1 MSTSKTLT
9 QARRQAAPNPTGNCS
24 ACERTGIPILP
35 LRLAVMPLTDGLK
48 HHGELH
54 HRSIQTALRI
64 LRQGYVYVLLD
75 REIWHAYQVTP
86 EGYLRQFNPFS
97 MPRAKPEPLATLCVE
112 AGHDLRAAFINIDT
126 ATHKQAWI
134 AFSQDPWP
142 KATLDAYRTGK
153 HADGK
158 ALPADYRE
166 RFRVVNLLTLK
177 QDPTGGNQALA
188 IENGDDLHQHVA
200 EYAIGTHDF
209 GSVHDWY
216 PRHARLEAM
225 QAQLRMLEKQHGL
238 PKGVAGLVLPDPV
251 GMAAELNSLRLS
263 VNTMRQRWREEPTR
277 RYAYLTSQ
285 CLLGIKAYIAQHIEA
300 AHPPPPP
307 PSDYWTSSESGV
319 PPVFHDPAQQ
329 RAGVVNRE
337 TARRMARLEERYWE
351 TGPAGRKTF
360 QDAYDKEDE
369 SFQKQIDAYA
379 TDWADLVTGANWR
392 RIMAL
397 DYADS
402 DARSQQCRLS
412 TAAACLA
419 GGITDAPP
427 QQTKAADER
436 EAGEKPTPEVLG
448 PSSQAWEDLL
458 SDGGS
463 PAYTALNGQHTDLQQ
478 AFEPQFTDAMPSEAG
493 KKYFDAIKMVATSK
507 EGSDW
512 RSALVVEAA
521 DQLLAAIHDASN
533 RLENT
538 LSIGAK
544 AALDNLQ
551 SGAAWLYGKA
561 KFTQVTIQ
569 LTVGECFELLSNEI
583 REHANSA
590 QKATGKRA
598 RAMLLGSLIT
608 IPNADVRNV
617 LINVTLWAHGTAEE
631 VKKRILD
638 FSKEAKE
645 GAQDIKQAA
654 GALGQEVKREAQHV
668 LRQVNAGL
676 KNLEPAAAA
685 VLNEMKVGAA
695 GARRVAG
702 STFASLKSLA
712 VGSVDGGLS
721 FIGLYFLR
729 DSLKSAI
736 ADLDAKVGAQ
746 HPEAVA
752 AFYSVSLGFLG
763 ASVEAAGLA
772 IKIPADAAKD
782 FVLRWG
788 AEKTP
793 VLTRVV
799 GLGSRM
805 VMVGG
810 AISALAGIADAG
822 ASFNAAIRLSKA
834 GDVDARRYHIFAG
847 GLSITGGFVVF
858 WGAVRSLSLFGGLGA
873 GIAIV
878 LIAFVVTKIAKNLE
892 SDAMEKWARRCYF
905 GRTEANERWRNP
917 DDMDVAIAAL
927 NAAVLGMEVDLR
939 FYNEDRASSIDELYT
954 EDIEV
959 LKNRGAVVTTEA
971 LGYSVTLPG
980 FDAERSRYRFTLTT
994 ERFGLAH
1001 DDDIRKPTLSSHVM
1015 ACGQVNDT
1023 AHAMQTSALNHPDY
1037 TLVSE
1042 TKPTSGR
1049 PILSGRYW
1057 LDPINKIKSATFAV
1071 AFWPDKN
1078 DDTGFAAIEI
1088 TEKL

>member
-1 MSTSKTLT
+1 M
-9 QARRQAAPNPTGNCS
+9 
-24 ACERTGIPILP
+24 
-35 LRLAVMPLTDGLK
+35 
-48 HHGELH
+48 
-54 HRSIQTALRI
+54 
-64 LRQGYVYVLLD
+64 RQGYVYVLLD
-75 REIWHAYQVTP
+75 KEIWHAYQVTP

-97 MPRAKPEPLATLCVE
+97 MPRAAPEPLANACLE

-126 ATHKQAWI
+126 AAHKQAWI

-153 HADGK
+153 HTDGK

-166 RFRVVNLLTLK
+166 RFRVINLITLK
-177 QDPTGGNQALA
+177 QDPAGGNQALA
-188 IENGDDLHQHVA
+188 LEHGDDLAQHVA
-200 EYAIGTHDF
+200 EYAIGTRDF
-209 GSVHDWY
+209 VSVHDWH

-225 QAQLRMLEKQHGL
+225 HAQLRMLEKQHGL
-238 PKGVAGLVLPDPV
+238 AKGVAGLILPDSV
-251 GMAAELNSLRLS
+251 GMTAELNSLRLS

-285 CLLGIKAYIAQHIEA
+285 CLLGIKAYIAQQVAA

-307 PSDYWTSSESGV
+307 PGDYWTSSESGV

-329 RAGVVNRE
+329 RAGVVNRKIKG
-337 TARRMARLEERYWE
+337 RMARLEDRYWE

-360 QDAYDKEDE
+360 QDAYDKEDDN
-369 SFQKQIDAYA
+369 FQKQIDAYA
-379 TDWADLVTGANWR
+379 TDWADLVAGASWR

-397 DYADS
+397 DYADA

-412 TAAACLA
+412 TTAACLA

-427 QQTKAADER
+427 QQTTPADKSQP
-436 EAGEKPTPEVLG
+436 GEKPTPQALG
-448 PSSQAWEDLL
+448 PSSRAWKDLL
-458 SDGGS
+458 SDAGS
-463 PAYTALNGQHTDLQQ
+463 PAYTALNGQYTDLQQ
-478 AFEPQFTDAMPSEAG
+478 AFEPQFKDAMPSEAG
-493 KKYFDAIKMVATSK
+493 KKYYDAIKMVATSK

-512 RSALVVEAA
+512 RRALVVEAA

-590 QKATGKRA
+590 QKAAGKRA

-608 IPNADVRNV
+608 IPNANVRNV
-617 LINVTLWAHGTAEE
+617 LIDVTLWAHGTAEE

-638 FSKEAKE
+638 FSLEAKE
-645 GAQDIKQAA
+645 GAQDIRQAA
-654 GALGQEVKREAQHV
+654 GALGQEINREAKFA

-685 VLNEMKVGAA
+685 VLEGLQVGAA

-721 FIGLYFLR
+721 FIGLYFLQ
-729 DSLKSAI
+729 DSLKSTL
-736 ADLDAKVGAQ
+736 ADLDAKVGAK

-752 AFYSVSLGFLG
+752 AFYSVALGFMG

-772 IKIPADAAKD
+772 IKVPAEAARG

-788 AEKTP
+788 VEKTL

-799 GLGSRM
+799 GLGSKM

-822 ASFNAAIRLSKA
+822 ASFRAAARVSKA
-834 GDVDARRYHIFAG
+834 GDVGAAKTYRIAG
-847 GLSITGGFVVF
+847 GLSIL
-858 WGAVRSLSLFGGLGA
+858 GAFLTFFGALGSLSLWGGLGA
-873 GIAIV
+873 GIAIG
-878 LIAFVVTKIAKNLE
+878 LLAYAISHTAKSLE
-892 SDAMEKWARRCYF
+892 SDALENWARRCYF
-905 GRTEANERWRNP
+905 GQADNNEGWRDP
-917 DDMDVAIAAL
+917 DDMDAAIAAL
-927 NAAVLGMEVDLR
+927 NAAVLGMDVDLSFTVETR
-939 FYNEDRASSIDELYT
+939 VRSLDELYI
-954 EDIEV
+954 EDIDV
-959 LKNRGAVVTTEA
+959 LKNGGSVENTKA
-971 LGYSVTLPG
+971 LVYSATLPG
-980 FDAERSRYRFTLTT
+980 FDAEQSRYRFSLTT
-994 ERFGLAH
+994 ERFGLAQGAK
-1001 DDDIRKPTLSSHVM
+1001 RTPYLSSHVL
-1015 ACGQVNDT
+1015 ASGQINN
-1023 AHAMQTSALNHPDY
+1023 SAPLMSVSTLDRPDY
-1037 TLVSE
+1037 TLDSE
-1042 TKPTSGR
+1042 TKPTNSR

-1057 LDPINKIKSATFAV
+1057 LDSLNSIKSATLVV

-1078 DDTGFAAIEI
+1078 DVSGFAAIEI
-1088 TEKL
+1088 TEQL

>member
-1 MSTSKTLT
+1 MSISKTLT
-9 QARRQAAPNPTGNCS
+9 QARRQAAPNPTGTCS
-24 ACERTGIPILP
+24 ACERTGLPILP
-35 LRLAVMPLTDGLK
+35 LRLAVMPVTDGLK
-48 HHGELH
+48 QHGALSHE
-54 HRSIQTALRI
+54 SIQTALRL

-75 REIWHAYQVTP
+75 KEIWHAYQVTP

-97 MPRAKPEPLATLCVE
+97 MPRAEPEPLAKACLD
-112 AGHDLRAAFINIDT
+112 AGHDLRSAFINIDT
-126 ATHKQAWI
+126 AAHKQAWI

-158 ALPADYRE
+158 ALPADYRQ
-166 RFRVVNLLTLK
+166 RFRVINLITLK

-188 IENGDDLHQHVA
+188 LEHGDDLAQHVA
-200 EYAIGTHDF
+200 EYAIGTRDF
-209 GSVHDWY
+209 GSVHDWH

-238 PKGVAGLVLPDPV
+238 AKGVAGLILPDPV

-285 CLLGIKAYIAQHIEA
+285 CLLGIKSYIAQQVEA

-319 PPVFHDPAQQ
+319 PPVFHAPAQQ
-329 RAGVVNRE
+329 HAGVVNRE
-337 TARRMARLEERYWE
+337 TGRRMARLEDRYWE

-360 QDAYDKEDE
+360 QDAYDKEDD

-379 TDWADLVTGANWR
+379 TDWADLVAGASWR

-397 DYADS
+397 DYADA
-402 DARSQQCRLS
+402 DARSQQCRLN
-412 TAAACLA
+412 TTAACLA

-427 QQTKAADER
+427 QQTTPADESQP
-436 EAGEKPTPEVLG
+436 GENPTPQALG
-448 PSSQAWEDLL
+448 PSSRAWKDLL
-458 SDGGS
+458 SDAGS
-463 PAYTALNGQHTDLQQ
+463 PAYIALNGQYTDLQQ
-478 AFEPQFTDAMPSEAG
+478 AFEPLFSDAMPSEAG
-493 KKYFDAIKMVATSK
+493 KKYYDAIKMVATSK

-512 RSALVVEAA
+512 RRTLVVESA

-569 LTVGECFELLSNEI
+569 LTVGECFELLSSEI

-590 QKATGKRA
+590 QKAAGKRA

-608 IPNADVRNV
+608 IPNANVRNV
-617 LINVTLWAHGTAEE
+617 LIDVTLWAHGTAEE

-645 GAQDIKQAA
+645 GAQDIRQAA
-654 GALGQEVKREAQHV
+654 GALGQEINREAKSA

-685 VLNEMKVGAA
+685 VLDGLQVGAA

-721 FIGLYFLR
+721 FIGLYFLQ
-729 DSLKSAI
+729 DSLKSTLV
-736 ADLDAKVGAQ
+736 DLDAKVGAR

-752 AFYSVSLGFLG
+752 AFYSVALGFMG

-772 IKIPADAAKD
+772 IKVPADAARG

-788 AEKTP
+788 VEKTP

-799 GLGSRM
+799 GLGSKM

-810 AISALAGIADAG
+810 AISALAGIADAR
-822 ASFNAAIRLSKA
+822 ASFSAALRVAKA
-834 GDVDARRYHIFAG
+834 GDVNVTPYHIFSG
-847 GLSITGGFVVF
+847 GLSITGAFVIF
-858 WGAVRSLSLFGGLGA
+858 WGAVRSLSLLGGLGV
-873 GIAIV
+873 GIVIGLAAFAIS
-878 LIAFVVTKIAKNLE
+878 KIAKSLE
-892 SDAMEKWARRCYF
+892 SDAMEKWAQRCYF
-905 GRTEANERWRNP
+905 GRTGANNRWRDP
-917 DDMDVAIAAL
+917 EDLDVAIAAL

-939 FYNEDRASSIDELYT
+939 FSYEYRARSTDELYS

-959 LKNRGAVVTTEA
+959 LKNHGPVERSQMLVYGA
-971 LGYSVTLPG
+971 TLPG
-980 FDAERSRYRFTLTT
+980 FDAEQSRYRFTLTT
-994 ERFGLAH
+994 ERFGLAQ
-1001 DDDIRKPTLSSHVM
+1001 DGKRAPNLSSHVM
-1015 ACGQVNDT
+1015 ASGQVNDT
-1023 AHAMQTSALNHPDY
+1023 THTTQVSALGSPDY
-1037 TLVSE
+1037 TLAGE
-1042 TKPTSGR
+1042 TKPTSSQAT
-1049 PILSGRYW
+1049 LSGRYW
-1057 LDPINKIKSATFAV
+1057 LDPINKIKSATFVV
-1071 AFWPDKN
+1071 AFWPDKS
-1078 DDTGFAAIEI
+1078 DSSGFAAIEI
-1088 TEKL
+1088 TEVL

>member
-9 QARRQAAPNPTGNCS
+9 QAGRQAAPNPTGNCS
-24 ACERTGIPILP
+24 ACERKGIPILP

-48 HHGELH
+48 QHGELH
-54 HRSIQTALRI
+54 HGSIQTALRI
-64 LRQGYVYVLLD
+64 LRHGYVYVLLD
-75 REIWHAYQVTP
+75 KEIWHAYQVTP

-112 AGHDLRAAFINIDT
+112 AGHDLRAAFINVDT

-153 HADGK
+153 YADGK
-158 ALPADYRE
+158 ALPAGYRE

-177 QDPTGGNQALA
+177 LDPTGGNQALA
-188 IENGDDLHQHVA
+188 LEHGDDLHQHVA
-200 EYAIGTHDF
+200 EYAIGTRDF
-209 GSVHDWY
+209 GSVHDWH

-238 PKGVAGLVLPDPV
+238 PKGIAGLVLPDPV

-285 CLLGIKAYIAQHIEA
+285 CLLGIKAYIAQQVEA

-307 PSDYWTSSESGV
+307 ASDYWTSSESGV

-329 RAGVVNRE
+329 HAGMVDRK
-337 TARRMARLEERYWE
+337 TKRRMARLEERYWE

-369 SFQKQIDAYA
+369 NFQKQIDAYA
-379 TDWADLVTGANWR
+379 SDWADLVTGASWR

-397 DYADS
+397 DYADA

-412 TAAACLA
+412 ITAACLA

-427 QQTKAADER
+427 QQTTAADER

-448 PSSQAWEDLL
+448 PSSQAWQDLL

-478 AFEPQFTDAMPSEAG
+478 AFEPQFTDAMPSDAG

-507 EGSDW
+507 EGSEW

-533 RLENT
+533 RLEST
-538 LSIGAK
+538 LSAGAK

-561 KFTQVTIQ
+561 KFTQITIQ
-569 LTVGECFELLSNEI
+569 LTVGECFELLSSEI

-590 QKATGKRA
+590 QKAAGKRA

-608 IPNADVRNV
+608 IPNANVRNV

-631 VKKRILD
+631 VKKRIVD
-638 FSKEAKE
+638 FSQEAKE

-654 GALGQEVKREAQHV
+654 GALGQEVKREAQHA

-695 GARRVAG
+695 GARRVAR

-772 IKIPADAAKD
+772 MKIPADAAKD

-1001 DDDIRKPTLSSHVM
+1001 DVIRKPTLSSHVM

>member
-9 QARRQAAPNPTGNCS
+9 QAGRQAAPNPTGNCS
-24 ACERTGIPILP
+24 ACERKGIPILP

-48 HHGELH
+48 QHGELH

-64 LRQGYVYVLLD
+64 LRHGYVYVLLD
-75 REIWHAYQVTP
+75 KEIWHAYQVTP
-86 EGYLRQFNPFS
+86 EGFLRQFNPFS
-97 MPRAKPEPLATLCVE
+97 MPRAKPEPLATLCVA

-188 IENGDDLHQHVA
+188 LEHGDDLHQHVA
-200 EYAIGTHDF
+200 EYAIGTRDF
-209 GSVHDWY
+209 GSVHDWH

-225 QAQLRMLEKQHGL
+225 HAQLRMLEKQHGL

-251 GMAAELNSLRLS
+251 GMAEELNSLRLS

-285 CLLGIKAYIAQHIEA
+285 CLLGIKAYIAQQVEA

-307 PSDYWTSSESGV
+307 ASDYWTSSESGV

-329 RAGVVNRE
+329 HAGMVDRK
-337 TARRMARLEERYWE
+337 TKRRMARLEERYWE

-369 SFQKQIDAYA
+369 NFQKQIDAYA
-379 TDWADLVTGANWR
+379 SDWAGLVTGASWR

-427 QQTKAADER
+427 QQPTAADER
-436 EAGEKPTPEVLG
+436 NAGEKPTPEVLG
-448 PSSQAWEDLL
+448 PSSQAWQDLL

-478 AFEPQFTDAMPSEAG
+478 AFEPQFTDAMPSAAG

-512 RSALVVEAA
+512 RGALVVEAA

-533 RLENT
+533 RLEST
-538 LSIGAK
+538 LSAGAK
-544 AALDNLQ
+544 VALDNLQ

-561 KFTQVTIQ
+561 KFTQITIQ
-569 LTVGECFELLSNEI
+569 LTVGECFELLSSEI

-590 QKATGKRA
+590 QKAAGKRA

-608 IPNADVRNV
+608 IPNANVRNM

-631 VKKRILD
+631 VKKRIVD
-638 FSKEAKE
+638 FSQEAKE

-654 GALGQEVKREAQHV
+654 GALGQEVKREAQHA

-695 GARRVAG
+695 GARRVAR

-736 ADLDAKVGAQ
+736 ADLDAKVGAK

-752 AFYSVSLGFLG
+752 AFYSVSLGFIG

-799 GLGSRM
+799 GLGSKM
-805 VMVGG
+805 VMIGG
-810 AISALAGIADAG
+810 AISALAGIADASG
-822 ASFNAAIRLSKA
+822 SFRAAARVSKA
-834 GDVDARRYHIFAG
+834 GAADAAKAYRIAG
-847 GLSITGGFVVF
+847 GLSILGAILIFF
-858 WGAVRSLSLFGGLGA
+858 GAVGSLSLLGGLGV
-873 GIAIV
+873 GIAIG
-878 LIAFVVTKIAKNLE
+878 LLSYAISHIARSLE
-892 SDAMEKWARRCYF
+892 SDALENWARRCYF
-905 GRTEANERWRNP
+905 GQADSNERWRDP
-917 DDMDVAIAAL
+917 EDMDVAIAAL
-927 NAAVLGMEVDLR
+927 NAAALGMDVDLR
-939 FYNEDRASSIDELYT
+939 FSVEKQLRPIEDLYV

-959 LKNRGAVVTTEA
+959 LKNGGSVENVQT
-971 LGYSVTLPG
+971 LVYSATLPG
-980 FDAERSRYRFTLTT
+980 FDAEQSQYRFTLTT
-994 ERFGLAH
+994 ERFGLAQGAKRTPH
-1001 DDDIRKPTLSSHVM
+1001 LSSHVM
-1015 ACGQVNDT
+1015 ASGQLNDT
-1023 AHAMQTSALNHPDY
+1023 ASPTPYSTLNRPDY
-1037 TLVSE
+1037 TLDSE
-1042 TKPTSGR
+1042 TKPTSSR
-1049 PILSGRYW
+1049 PILGGRYR
-1057 LDPINKIKSATFAV
+1057 LDSVNGIKSATLVV

-1078 DDTGFAAIEI
+1078 DRSGFAAIEI
-1088 TEKL
+1088 TEQL

>member
-9 QARRQAAPNPTGNCS
+9 QAGRQAAPNPTGNCS
-24 ACERTGIPILP
+24 ACERKGIPILP
-35 LRLAVMPLTDGLK
+35 LRLAVIPLTDGLK
-48 HHGELH
+48 QHGELH

-64 LRQGYVYVLLD
+64 LRHGYVYVLLD

-166 RFRVVNLLTLK
+166 RFRVINLITLK

-188 IENGDDLHQHVA
+188 LEHGADLHQHVT
-200 EYAIGTHDF
+200 EYAIGTRDF
-209 GSVHDWY
+209 GSVHDWH
-216 PRHARLEAM
+216 PRHSRLEAM

-263 VNTMRQRWREEPTR
+263 VNTLRQRWREEPTR

-285 CLLGIKAYIAQHIEA
+285 CLLGIKAFIAQQVEA
-300 AHPPPPP
+300 KHPPPPP
-307 PSDYWTSSESGV
+307 ARDFWIYSESGV
-319 PPVFHDPAQQ
+319 PPVFSDPAQD
-329 RAGVVNRE
+329 RARAIDRE
-337 TARRMARLEERYWE
+337 TKRREARLEDRYWE
-351 TGPAGRKTF
+351 TGPQGRKAF
-360 QDAYDKEDE
+360 QDAYDKEE
-369 SFQKQIDAYA
+369 ANFQKQIDAYA
-379 TDWADLVTGANWR
+379 TDWADLVTSAGWR
-392 RIMAL
+392 RIMTL

-402 DARSQQCRLS
+402 DELSRQYRLS

-427 QQTKAADER
+427 QQTTAAD
-436 EAGEKPTPEVLG
+436 ASKPAEKPTPELLG
-448 PSSQAWEDLL
+448 PSGKAWQDLL
-458 SDGGS
+458 SDAGS
-463 PAYTALNGQHTDLQQ
+463 PAYIALNGQRTDLQQ

-493 KKYFDAIKMVATSK
+493 KKYFDAIKVVATSK

-512 RSALVVEAA
+512 RRAIMVDAA

-533 RLENT
+533 RLESA
-538 LSIGAK
+538 LSAGAK
-544 AALDNLQ
+544 EALDNLQ

-561 KFTQVTIQ
+561 KFTQITIQ
-569 LTVGECFELLSNEI
+569 LTVGECFELLSSEI

-590 QKATGKRA
+590 QKAAGKRA

-608 IPNADVRNV
+608 IPNANVRNV

-631 VKKRILD
+631 VQKRILD
-638 FSKEAKE
+638 FSREAKE

-654 GALGQEVKREAQHV
+654 GALGQDIKRETQHA

-695 GARRVAG
+695 VARRIAG
-702 STFASLKSLA
+702 SAFAGLKSLA

-736 ADLDAKVGAQ
+736 ADLDANAGAQ

-752 AFYSVSLGFLG
+752 AFYSVSLGFMG

-772 IKIPADAAKD
+772 IKIPADAAKE

-788 AEKTP
+788 AEKTS

-810 AISALAGIADAG
+810 ALSALAGIADAG
-822 ASFNAAIRLSKA
+822 ASFRAAGRVSKA
-834 GDVDARRYHIFAG
+834 GDAFVAKTYILSG
-847 GLSITGGFVVF
+847 VLSIFGAGLTL
-858 WGAVRSLSLFGGLGA
+858 WGVAGSLALFGALGG
-873 GIAIV
+873 GIAV
-878 LIAFVVTKIAKNLE
+878 GLVAFAILKLAKTLE
-892 SDAMEKWARRCYF
+892 SDALEKWARLCYF
-905 GRTEANERWRNP
+905 GRTDSTKRWQFP
-917 DDMDVAIAAL
+917 EDMDVAIAAL

-939 FYNEDRASSIDELYT
+939 FYSEDRARTTDELYT

-959 LKNRGAVVTTEA
+959 LKNRGAFVTTEA

-980 FDAERSRYRFTLTT
+980 FDAERSRYRFALTI
-994 ERFGLAH
+994 ERFDLTRDGKRSP
-1001 DDDIRKPTLSSHVM
+1001 ILSSHVM
-1015 ACGQVNDT
+1015 ASGQVNDT
-1023 AHAMQTSALNHPDY
+1023 AHAIQISTLDDPDY
-1037 TLVSE
+1037 TMVGE
-1042 TKPTSGR
+1042 TKPTSER

-1071 AFWPDKN
+1071 AFWPDK
-1078 DDTGFAAIEI
+1078 DDSTGFAAIEI
-1088 TEKL
+1088 TEEL

>member
-1 MSTSKTLT
+1 MSISKTLT
-9 QARRQAAPNPTGNCS
+9 QARRQAAPNPTGTCS
-24 ACERTGIPILP
+24 ACERTGLPILP
-35 LRLAVMPLTDGLK
+35 LRLAIMPVTGGLK
-48 HHGELH
+48 QHGALSHE
-54 HRSIQTALRI
+54 SIQTALRV

-75 REIWHAYQVTP
+75 KEIWHAYQVTP

-97 MPRAKPEPLATLCVE
+97 MPRAAPEPLANACLD
-112 AGHDLRAAFINIDT
+112 AGHDLRSAFINIDT
-126 ATHKQAWI
+126 AAHKQAWI

-153 HADGK
+153 HADGR
-158 ALPADYRE
+158 ALPADYRQ
-166 RFRVVNLLTLK
+166 RFRVINLITLK
-177 QDPTGGNQALA
+177 QDPTGGDQALA
-188 IENGDDLHQHVA
+188 LEHGDDLAQHVA
-200 EYAIGTHDF
+200 EYAIGTRDF
-209 GSVHDWY
+209 GSVHDWH

-238 PKGVAGLVLPDPV
+238 AKGVAGLILPDPV

-285 CLLGIKAYIAQHIEA
+285 CLVGIKAYIAQQIAA

-337 TARRMARLEERYWE
+337 TGRRMARLEDRYWE

-360 QDAYDKEDE
+360 QDAYDKEDDR
-369 SFQKQIDAYA
+369 FQKQIDAYA
-379 TDWADLVTGANWR
+379 TDWADLVAGASWR

-397 DYADS
+397 DYADA

-412 TAAACLA
+412 TTAACLA

-427 QQTKAADER
+427 QQTTPADESQP
-436 EAGEKPTPEVLG
+436 GEKPTPQALG
-448 PSSQAWEDLL
+448 PSSRAWKDLL
-458 SDGGS
+458 SDAGS
-463 PAYTALNGQHTDLQQ
+463 PAYIALNGQYTDLQQ
-478 AFEPQFTDAMPSEAG
+478 AFEPLFSNAMPSEAG
-493 KKYFDAIKMVATSK
+493 KKYYDAIKMVATSK

-512 RSALVVEAA
+512 RRTLVVESA

-533 RLENT
+533 RLDNT

-544 AALDNLQ
+544 AAVDNLQ

-569 LTVGECFELLSNEI
+569 LKVGECFELLSSEI

-608 IPNADVRNV
+608 IPNANVRNV
-617 LINVTLWAHGTAEE
+617 LIDVTLWAHGTAEE

-638 FSKEAKE
+638 FSREAKE
-645 GAQDIKQAA
+645 GAQDIRQAA
-654 GALGQEVKREAQHV
+654 GALGQEINREAKSA

-685 VLNEMKVGAA
+685 VFEGLQVGAA

-702 STFASLKSLA
+702 STFASLKNLA

-721 FIGLYFLR
+721 FIGLYFLQ
-729 DSLKSAI
+729 DSLKSTL
-736 ADLDAKVGAQ
+736 ADLDAKVGAK

-752 AFYSVSLGFLG
+752 AFYSVALGFMG

-772 IKIPADAAKD
+772 MKVPADAARG

-788 AEKTP
+788 VEKTP

-799 GLGSRM
+799 GLGSKM

-822 ASFNAAIRLSKA
+822 ASFRAGIRVIKA
-834 GDVDARRYHIFAG
+834 GEAVVAIPYAFSG
-847 GLSITGGFVVF
+847 FLSIIGAGLTYFGVTG
-858 WGAVRSLSLFGGLGA
+858 SLALFGALGA
-873 GIAIV
+873 G
-878 LIAFVVTKIAKNLE
+878 VVVGLVAYAMLQIAKILE
-892 SDAMEKWARRCYF
+892 SDTLEKWARRCYF
-905 GRTEANERWRNP
+905 GRTEGSEHWRDPEN
-917 DDMDVAIAAL
+917 MDVAIAAL
-927 NAAVLGMEVDLR
+927 NAAVLGMDVDLR
-939 FYNEDRASSIDELYT
+939 FSDEGRARPIDELYS

-959 LKNRGAVVTTEA
+959 LKNRGAVIQTKA
-971 LGYSVTLPG
+971 LVYRAILPG
-980 FDAERSRYRFTLTT
+980 FDTVRSRYRFTLTT
-994 ERFGLAH
+994 ERFGLAQ
-1001 DDDIRKPTLSSHVM
+1001 DGKRSPTLSSHVM
-1015 ACGQVNDT
+1015 ASGQVNDT
-1023 AHAMQTSALNHPDY
+1023 AHGVQTSDFNHPDY
-1037 TLVSE
+1037 TLVGE
-1042 TKPTSGR
+1042 TKPTSER

-1057 LDPINKIKSATFAV
+1057 LDPINTIKSATFAV
-1071 AFWPDKN
+1071 AFWPDK
-1078 DDTGFAAIEI
+1078 DDSTGFAAIEI
-1088 TEKL
+1088 TEEI

>member
-1 MSTSKTLT
+1 MSISKTLT
-9 QARRQAAPNPTGNCS
+9 QARRQAAPNPTGSCS
-24 ACERTGIPILP
+24 ACERTGLPILP
-35 LRLAVMPLTDGLK
+35 LRLAIMPVTGGLK
-48 HHGELH
+48 QHGALSHE
-54 HRSIQTALRI
+54 SIQTALRV

-75 REIWHAYQVTP
+75 KGIWHSYQVTP

-97 MPRAKPEPLATLCVE
+97 MPRAAPEPLAKACLD
-112 AGHDLRAAFINIDT
+112 AGHDLRSAFINIDT
-126 ATHKQAWI
+126 AAHRQAWI

-158 ALPADYRE
+158 ALPADYRQ
-166 RFRVVNLLTLK
+166 RFRVVNLITLK
-177 QDPTGGNQALA
+177 QDPTGGDQALA
-188 IENGDDLHQHVA
+188 LEHGDDLAQHVA
-200 EYAIGTHDF
+200 EYAIGRRDF
-209 GSVHDWY
+209 GSVHDWH

-238 PKGVAGLVLPDPV
+238 AKGVAGLILPDPV

-263 VNTMRQRWREEPTR
+263 VNTMRQRWREAPTR

-285 CLLGIKAYIAQHIEA
+285 CLLGIKAYIAQQVEA
-300 AHPPPPP
+300 AHPPAPP

-337 TARRMARLEERYWE
+337 TGRRMARLEDRYWE

-360 QDAYDKEDE
+360 QDAYDKEDDR
-369 SFQKQIDAYA
+369 FQKQIDAYA
-379 TDWADLVTGANWR
+379 TDWADLVAGASWR

-397 DYADS
+397 DYADA

-412 TAAACLA
+412 TTAACLA

-427 QQTKAADER
+427 QQTTPADESQP
-436 EAGEKPTPEVLG
+436 GEKPTPQALG
-448 PSSQAWEDLL
+448 PSSKAWKDLL
-458 SDGGS
+458 SDAGS
-463 PAYTALNGQHTDLQQ
+463 PAYIALNGQYTDLQQ
-478 AFEPQFTDAMPSEAG
+478 AFEPLFSNAMPSEAG
-493 KKYFDAIKMVATSK
+493 KKYYDAIKMVATSK

-512 RSALVVEAA
+512 RRTLVVESA

-569 LTVGECFELLSNEI
+569 LTVGECFELLSSEI

-590 QKATGKRA
+590 QKAAGKRA

-608 IPNADVRNV
+608 IPNANVRNV
-617 LINVTLWAHGTAEE
+617 LIDVTLWAHGTAEE

-638 FSKEAKE
+638 FSREAKE

-654 GALGQEVKREAQHV
+654 GALGQEINREAKSA

-676 KNLEPAAAA
+676 KNLGPAAAA
-685 VLNEMKVGAA
+685 VLKGLQVGAA

-721 FIGLYFLR
+721 FIGLYFLQ
-729 DSLKSAI
+729 DSLKSTL
-736 ADLDAKVGAQ
+736 ADLDAKVGAK

-752 AFYSVSLGFLG
+752 AFYSVALGFMG

-772 IKIPADAAKD
+772 MRVPADAARG

-788 AEKTP
+788 VEKTP

-799 GLGSRM
+799 GLGSKM

-810 AISALAGIADAG
+810 AISALAGIADAS
-822 ASFNAAIRLSKA
+822 ASFRAALRVSKV
-834 GDVDARRYHIFAG
+834 GDVGATHTYIFAG
-847 GLSITGGFVVF
+847 GISIF
-858 WGAVRSLSLFGGLGA
+858 GAILIFLGSAGALSLFGGLGL
-873 GIAIV
+873 GIAV
-878 LIAFVVTKIAKNLE
+878 GLVAFGTSQLARGLE
-892 SDAMEKWARRCYF
+892 SDSFENWAWRCYF
-905 GRTEANERWRNP
+905 GQAKSNDRWRNP
-917 DDMDVAIAAL
+917 GDMDVAIAAL
-927 NAAVLGMEVDLR
+927 NAAVLGMDVDLR
-939 FYNEDRASSIDELYT
+939 FTIERRVRPIDELYI

-959 LKNRGAVVTTEA
+959 LKNGGSLEKTNA
-971 LGYSVTLPG
+971 LVYSATLPG
-980 FDAERSRYRFTLTT
+980 FDAEQSRYRFTLTIA
-994 ERFGLAH
+994 RFALAQGEK
-1001 DDDIRKPTLSSHVM
+1001 RSPYLSSHVV
-1015 ACGQVNDT
+1015 ASGQINDLVPPRPAST
-1023 AHAMQTSALNHPDY
+1023 LNRPDY
-1037 TLVSE
+1037 TLDSE
-1042 TKPTSGR
+1042 TKPTPSR
-1049 PILSGRYW
+1049 PVLSGRYL
-1057 LDPINKIKSATFAV
+1057 LDSLNNIKSATLIV
-1071 AFWPDKN
+1071 AFWPDKI
-1078 DDTGFAAIEI
+1078 DSSGFAAIEM
-1088 TEKL
+1088 TEQL

>member
-1 MSTSKTLT
+1 M
-9 QARRQAAPNPTGNCS
+9 
-24 ACERTGIPILP
+24 
-35 LRLAVMPLTDGLK
+35 
-48 HHGELH
+48 
-54 HRSIQTALRI
+54 
-64 LRQGYVYVLLD
+64 
-75 REIWHAYQVTP
+75 
-86 EGYLRQFNPFS
+86 
-97 MPRAKPEPLATLCVE
+97 
-112 AGHDLRAAFINIDT
+112 
-126 ATHKQAWI
+126 
-134 AFSQDPWP
+134 
-142 KATLDAYRTGK
+142 
-153 HADGK
+153 
-158 ALPADYRE
+158 
-166 RFRVVNLLTLK
+166 VNLLTLK

-188 IENGDDLHQHVA
+188 LEHGDDLHQHVA

-209 GSVHDWY
+209 GSVHDWH

-285 CLLGIKAYIAQHIEA
+285 CLLGIKAYIAQQVQA
-300 AHPPPPP
+300 KYPPPPP
-307 PSDYWTSSESGV
+307 ASDYWTSSESGV
-319 PPVFHDPAQQ
+319 PPVFHDPVQQ
-329 RAGVVNRE
+329 HAGMVDRK
-337 TARRMARLEERYWE
+337 TKRRMARLEDRYWE
-351 TGPAGRKTF
+351 TGPAGRNTF

-369 SFQKQIDAYA
+369 NFQEQIDAYA
-379 TDWADLVTGANWR
+379 SDWADLVTGASWR

-427 QQTKAADER
+427 QQTTAADER
-436 EAGEKPTPEVLG
+436 KAGEKPTPEVLG
-448 PSSQAWEDLL
+448 PSSQAWQDLL

-478 AFEPQFTDAMPSEAG
+478 AFEPQFTGAMTSEAG
-493 KKYFDAIKMVATSK
+493 KKYFDAVKMVATSK

-512 RSALVVEAA
+512 RGALVVEAA

-533 RLENT
+533 RLENI

-569 LTVGECFELLSNEI
+569 LTVGECFELLSSEI

-590 QKATGKRA
+590 QKAAGKRA

-608 IPNADVRNV
+608 IPNANVRNV
-617 LINVTLWAHGTAEE
+617 LIDVTLWAHGTAEE

-638 FSKEAKE
+638 FSQEAKE
-645 GAQDIKQAA
+645 GAQDIK
-654 GALGQEVKREAQHV
+654 REAQHA

-685 VLNEMKVGAA
+685 VLNGMKVGAA
-695 GARRVAG
+695 GARRVVG

-712 VGSVDGGLS
+712 VGSVDGSLS

-752 AFYSVSLGFLG
+752 AFYSVSLSFMG

-799 GLGSRM
+799 GLGSKM

-810 AISALAGIADAG
+810 AISALAGIADAS
-822 ASFNAAIRLSKA
+822 ASFRAVVRVIKA
-834 GDVDARRYHIFAG
+834 GEAVIAIPYAFSG
-847 GLSITGGFVVF
+847 FLSII
-858 WGAVRSLSLFGGLGA
+858 GAGLTYFGVIGSLALFGALGA
-873 GIAIV
+873 G
-878 LIAFVVTKIAKNLE
+878 VVVGLVAYAMLQIAKSLE
-892 SDAMEKWARRCYF
+892 PDALEKWARRCYF
-905 GRTEANERWRNP
+905 GRTESSERWRDP
-917 DDMDVAIAAL
+917 EDMDVAIAAL

-939 FYNEDRASSIDELYT
+939 FYSEDRARTTDELYT

-959 LKNRGAVVTTEA
+959 LKNRGAFVTTEA

-980 FDAERSRYRFTLTT
+980 FDAERSRYRFALTI
-994 ERFGLAH
+994 ERFDLTRDGKRSP
-1001 DDDIRKPTLSSHVM
+1001 ILSSHVM
-1015 ACGQVNDT
+1015 ASGQVNDT
-1023 AHAMQTSALNHPDY
+1023 AHAIQISTLDDPDY
-1037 TLVSE
+1037 TMVGE
-1042 TKPTSGR
+1042 TKPTSER

-1071 AFWPDKN
+1071 AFWPDK
-1078 DDTGFAAIEI
+1078 DDSAGFAAIKI
-1088 TEKL
+1088 TEEL

>member
-9 QARRQAAPNPTGNCS
+9 QARRQAAPNPPGNCS

-48 HHGELH
+48 QHGELH
-54 HRSIQTALRI
+54 HGSIQTALRI
-64 LRQGYVYVLLD
+64 LRHGYVYVLLD

-188 IENGDDLHQHVA
+188 LEHGDDLHQHVA

-209 GSVHDWY
+209 GSVHDWH

-225 QAQLRMLEKQHGL
+225 QAQLRVLEKQHGL
-238 PKGVAGLVLPDPV
+238 PKGVAGLILPDPV

-285 CLLGIKAYIAQHIEA
+285 CLLGIKAYIAQQVAA

-337 TARRMARLEERYWE
+337 TGRRMARLEDRYGE

-369 SFQKQIDAYA
+369 NFQKQIDAYA
-379 TDWADLVTGANWR
+379 TDWADLVTGASWR

-427 QQTKAADER
+427 QRATTADESKPS
-436 EAGEKPTPEVLG
+436 EKPTPEVLG
-448 PSSQAWEDLL
+448 PSSQVWQNLL

-478 AFEPQFTDAMPSEAG
+478 AFEPQFTDAMPSEAV

-512 RSALVVEAA
+512 RGALVVEAA

-561 KFTQVTIQ
+561 KFTQITIQ
-569 LTVGECFELLSNEI
+569 LTVGECFELLSSEI
-583 REHANSA
+583 RAHANSA

-608 IPNADVRNV
+608 IPNANVRNV
-617 LINVTLWAHGTAEE
+617 LINATLWAHGTAEE
-631 VKKRILD
+631 VRQRILD
-638 FSKEAKE
+638 FSREAQE

-654 GALGQEVKREAQHV
+654 GALGQDIKREAQHA

-676 KNLEPAAAA
+676 RNLEPAAAA
-685 VLNEMKVGAA
+685 VLNGMQVGAA

-702 STFASLKSLA
+702 STFASLKGLA

-721 FIGLYFLR
+721 FIGLHFLR

-752 AFYSVSLGFLG
+752 AFYSVALGFMG

-772 IKIPADAAKD
+772 IKVPADAARG
-782 FVLRWG
+782 FMLRWG

-799 GLGSRM
+799 GLGSKM

-822 ASFNAAIRLSKA
+822 ASFNAAMRVSKA
-834 GDVDARRYHIFAG
+834 GDVGAAGTYIVSAFLSLAATALTAG
-847 GLSITGGFVVF
+847 GAAGLL
-858 WGAVRSLSLFGGLGA
+858 ALFGALGA
-873 GIAIV
+873 GIAVGLLAYGI
-878 LIAFVVTKIAKNLE
+878 LQIAKSLE
-892 SDAMEKWARRCYF
+892 SDALEKWARRCYF
-905 GRTEANERWRNP
+905 GQTKSNDRWRDAN
-917 DDMDVAIAAL
+917 DMDVAIAAL
-927 NAAVLGMEVDLR
+927 NAAVLGMDVDLR
-939 FYNEDRASSIDELYT
+939 FSEERRARSNDELYV

-959 LKNRGAVVTTEA
+959 LKHGGATENVK
-971 LGYSVTLPG
+971 LLVYSATLPG
-980 FDAERSRYRFTLTT
+980 FDAERSRYQFTLTT
-994 ERFGLAH
+994 ERFGLAQ
-1001 DDDIRKPTLSSHVM
+1001 DGKRIPVLTSHVM
-1015 ACGQVNDT
+1015 ASGQFNDGRDT
-1023 AHAMQTSALNHPDY
+1023 IQVSALSRPDY
-1037 TLVSE
+1037 TLDGE
-1042 TKPTSGR
+1042 TKPTSSR
-1049 PILSGRYW
+1049 PVLSGRYS
-1057 LDPINKIKSATFAV
+1057 LDHLNKIKSATLVV
-1071 AFWPDKN
+1071 AFWPDMS
-1078 DDTGFAAIEI
+1078 DSAGFAAIEI
-1088 TEKL
+1088 TEEL

>member
-1 MSTSKTLT
+1 MNTSKTLT
-9 QARRQAAPNPTGNCS
+9 QARRQAAPNPTGTCA
-24 ACERTGIPILP
+24 ACERTGLPILP
-35 LRLAVMPLTDGLK
+35 LRLAIMPVTDGLSQ
-48 HHGELH
+48 HGALSQK
-54 HRSIQTALRI
+54 SIQTALRV

-75 REIWHAYQVTP
+75 KEIWHAYQVTP

-97 MPRAKPEPLATLCVE
+97 MPRAKPEPLATSCVD

-153 HADGK
+153 YVDGK

-188 IENGDDLHQHVA
+188 LENGDDLHQHVA

-209 GSVHDWY
+209 GSVHDWH

-319 PPVFHDPAQQ
+319 PPVYSDPAQD
-329 RAGVVNRE
+329 RARAVDSENK
-337 TARRMARLEERYWE
+337 RRMARLEDRYWE

-360 QDAYDKEDE
+360 QDSYDKEDE
-369 SFQKQIDAYA
+369 NFQKQIDAYA

-392 RIMAL
+392 RVMAL

-402 DARSQQCRLS
+402 DARSRQYRLS
-412 TAAACLA
+412 ATAACLA

-427 QQTKAADER
+427 QQTTAAGESKP
-436 EAGEKPTPEVLG
+436 GEKPTPEVLG
-448 PSSQAWEDLL
+448 PSSQVWQDLL

-463 PAYTALNGQHTDLQQ
+463 PVYTALNGQHTDLQQ

-507 EGSDW
+507 EGSHW
-512 RSALVVEAA
+512 RGALVVEAA

-561 KFTQVTIQ
+561 KFTQITIQ
-569 LTVGECFELLSNEI
+569 LTVGECFELLSSEI

-608 IPNADVRNV
+608 IPNANVRNV

-638 FSKEAKE
+638 FSQEAKE

-654 GALGQEVKREAQHV
+654 GALGQEVKREAQHA

-676 KNLEPAAAA
+676 KNLEPAATA
-685 VLNEMKVGAA
+685 VLNGMQVGAA
-695 GARRVAG
+695 GARRVAS
-702 STFASLKSLA
+702 STFSSLKSLA

-736 ADLDAKVGAQ
+736 ADLDGKVGAK

-752 AFYSVSLGFLG
+752 AFYSVSLGFVG

-799 GLGSRM
+799 GLGSKM
-805 VMVGG
+805 VMIGG

-822 ASFNAAIRLSKA
+822 ASFRAVVRVIKA
-834 GDVDARRYHIFAG
+834 GEAVVAIPYAFSG
-847 GLSITGGFVVF
+847 FLSII
-858 WGAVRSLSLFGGLGA
+858 GAGLTYFGVIGSLALFGPLGA
-873 GIAIV
+873 GVIVGLVAYAMLQIARS
-878 LIAFVVTKIAKNLE
+878 LE
-892 SDAMEKWARRCYF
+892 SDALEKWARRCYF
-905 GRTEANERWRNP
+905 GRTESSERWRDP

-927 NAAVLGMEVDLR
+927 NAAVLGMDVDLR
-939 FYNEDRASSIDELYT
+939 FSNEDRAISKDELYS
-954 EDIEV
+954 EDVEV
-959 LKNRGAVVTTEA
+959 LKNRGAVKKTKA
-971 LGYSVTLPG
+971 LVYSATLPG
-980 FDAERSRYRFTLTT
+980 FDAERSRYRFALTI
-994 ERFGLAH
+994 ERFDLAR
-1001 DDDIRKPTLSSHVM
+1001 DGKRRPILSSHVM
-1015 ACGQVNDT
+1015 ASGQVNDT
-1023 AHAMQTSALNHPDY
+1023 ARAIQTSTLDDSDY
-1037 TLVSE
+1037 TLVGE
-1042 TKPTSGR
+1042 TKPTSER
-1049 PILSGRYW
+1049 PVLSGWYW

-1071 AFWPDKN
+1071 AFWPDK
-1078 DDTGFAAIEI
+1078 DDSTGFAAIEI
-1088 TEKL
+1088 TEQL

>member
-1 MSTSKTLT
+1 MSTSKTLI
-9 QARRQAAPNPTGNCS
+9 QARRQAAPSPTGTCS
-24 ACERTGIPILP
+24 ACERTGLPILP
-35 LRLAVMPLTDGLK
+35 LRLAIMPVTDGLK
-48 HHGELH
+48 QHGALSH
-54 HRSIQTALRI
+54 KSVQTALRV

-75 REIWHAYQVTP
+75 KEIWHAYQVTP

-97 MPRAKPEPLATLCVE
+97 MPRAEPEPLAKACLD
-112 AGHDLRAAFINIDT
+112 AGHDLRSAFINIDT
-126 ATHKQAWI
+126 AAHKQAWI

-158 ALPADYRE
+158 ALPADYRQ
-166 RFRVVNLLTLK
+166 RFRVINLITLK
-177 QDPTGGNQALA
+177 QDPTGGDQALA
-188 IENGDDLHQHVA
+188 LEHGDDLHQHVA
-200 EYAIGTHDF
+200 EYAIGTRDF
-209 GSVHDWY
+209 GSVHDWH
-216 PRHARLEAM
+216 PRHERLEAM
-225 QAQLRMLEKQHGL
+225 QARLRMLEKQHGL
-238 PKGVAGLVLPDPV
+238 AKGVAGLILPDPV

-277 RYAYLTSQ
+277 RYVYLTSQ
-285 CLLGIKAYIAQHIEA
+285 CLLGIKAYIAQQVEA

-337 TARRMARLEERYWE
+337 TGRRMARLEDRYWE

-360 QDAYDKEDE
+360 QDAYDKEDD

-379 TDWADLVTGANWR
+379 TDWADLVASASWR

-397 DYADS
+397 DYADA

-412 TAAACLA
+412 TTAACLA

-427 QQTKAADER
+427 QQTTPADESQP
-436 EAGEKPTPEVLG
+436 GEKPTPQALG
-448 PSSQAWEDLL
+448 PSSKAWKDLL
-458 SDGGS
+458 SDAGS
-463 PAYTALNGQHTDLQQ
+463 PAYIALNGQYTDLQQ
-478 AFEPQFTDAMPSEAG
+478 AFEPLFSNAMPSAAG
-493 KKYFDAIKMVATSK
+493 KKYYDAIKMVATSK

-512 RSALVVEAA
+512 RRALVVEAA

-538 LSIGAK
+538 LSIGA
-544 AALDNLQ
+544 NLQ

-561 KFTQVTIQ
+561 KFTQITIQ
-569 LTVGECFELLSNEI
+569 LTVGECFELLSSEI

-608 IPNADVRNV
+608 IPNANVRNV
-617 LINVTLWAHGTAEE
+617 LIDVTLWAHGTAEE

-638 FSKEAKE
+638 FSQEAKE

-654 GALGQEVKREAQHV
+654 GALGQEVKREAQHA

-736 ADLDAKVGAQ
+736 ADLDTKVGAQ

-752 AFYSVSLGFLG
+752 AFYSVSLGFMG

-772 IKIPADAAKD
+772 IKIPADAAKE

-799 GLGSRM
+799 GLGSKM

-822 ASFNAAIRLSKA
+822 ASFNAAVRVSKVGEA
-834 GDVDARRYHIFAG
+834 DAHRAHMFAG
-847 GLSITGGFVVF
+847 
-858 WGAVRSLSLFGGLGA
+858 ALSLFGAFLISFGAVGLLSLIGGLGA
-873 GIAIV
+873 GIAIGLAAYAV
-878 LIAFVVTKIAKNLE
+878 SQLAKSLE
-892 SDAMEKWARRCYF
+892 SDALENWARRCYF
-905 GRTEANERWRNP
+905 GQADERWRHP
-917 DDMDVAIAAL
+917 EDIDVSIAAL
-927 NAAVLGMEVDLR
+927 NAAVIGMDVDLR
-939 FYNEDRASSIDELYT
+939 FTDETRARPIDELYT

-959 LKNRGAVVTTEA
+959 LKNRGPVETTKA
-971 LGYSVTLPG
+971 LVYSAIFPG

-994 ERFGLAH
+994 ERFGLAQGARRTPH
-1001 DDDIRKPTLSSHVM
+1001 LSSHVM
-1015 ACGQVNDT
+1015 ASGQVNDT
-1023 AHAMQTSALNHPDY
+1023 DPALPVSTLGRPDY
-1037 TLVSE
+1037 TLDNE
-1042 TKPTSGR
+1042 TRPTSSR

-1057 LDPINKIKSATFAV
+1057 LDSLNNIKSATLVV
-1071 AFWPDKN
+1071 AFWPDKS
-1078 DDTGFAAIEI
+1078 DSSGFAAIEI
-1088 TEKL
+1088 TEEL

>member
-24 ACERTGIPILP
+24 ACERKGIPILP

-48 HHGELH
+48 QHGELH

-64 LRQGYVYVLLD
+64 LRHGYVYVLLD

-97 MPRAKPEPLATLCVE
+97 MPRAKPEPLAPLCVE
-112 AGHDLRAAFINIDT
+112 AGHDLRAAFINVDT

-153 HADGK
+153 YADGK
-158 ALPADYRE
+158 ALPTDYRE

-188 IENGDDLHQHVA
+188 LEHGDDLHQHVA
-200 EYAIGTHDF
+200 EYVIGTRDF
-209 GSVHDWY
+209 GSVHDWH

-238 PKGVAGLVLPDPV
+238 PKGVAGLILPDPV

-285 CLLGIKAYIAQHIEA
+285 CLLGIKAYIAQQVAA

-329 RAGVVNRE
+329 HAGMVDRK
-337 TARRMARLEERYWE
+337 TKRRMARLEERYWE

-369 SFQKQIDAYA
+369 TFQKQIDAYA
-379 TDWADLVTGANWR
+379 SDWADLVTGANWR

-402 DARSQQCRLS
+402 DSRSQQCRLS

-427 QQTKAADER
+427 QQTTAANEI
-436 EAGEKPTPEVLG
+436 EAGTKPTPEVLG
-448 PSSQAWEDLL
+448 PSSQAWQNLL

-512 RSALVVEAA
+512 RGALVVEAA

-533 RLENT
+533 RLEST
-538 LSIGAK
+538 LSAGAK
-544 AALDNLQ
+544 AALDNLR

-569 LTVGECFELLSNEI
+569 LTVGECFELLSSEI

-590 QKATGKRA
+590 QKAAGKRA

-608 IPNADVRNV
+608 IPNANVRNV

-631 VKKRILD
+631 VKKRLLD
-638 FSKEAKE
+638 FSQEAKE

-654 GALGQEVKREAQHV
+654 GALGQEVKREAQHA

-685 VLNEMKVGAA
+685 VLNGMQVGAA

-736 ADLDAKVGAQ
+736 ADLDTKVGAQ

-752 AFYSVSLGFLG
+752 AFYSVALGFMG

-772 IKIPADAAKD
+772 IKVPADAARG
-782 FVLRWG
+782 FMLRWG

-799 GLGSRM
+799 GLGSKM

-822 ASFNAAIRLSKA
+822 ASFYAAVRVARA
-834 GDVDARRYHIFAG
+834 GDVGATHTYIFAG
-847 GLSITGGFVVF
+847 GLSIVGAILIFL
-858 WGAVRSLSLFGGLGA
+858 GAVGALSLSGGLGL
-873 GIAIV
+873 GIAIGLV
-878 LIAFVVTKIAKNLE
+878 AFAISQIAKGLE
-892 SDAMEKWARRCYF
+892 SDALERWARRCYF
-905 GRTEANERWRNP
+905 GRSDNGKLWRDP
-917 DDMDVAIAAL
+917 GDVDVAIAAL
-927 NAAVLGMEVDLR
+927 NAAVLGMDFNLR
-939 FYNEDRASSIDELYT
+939 FSSEDRALTTDELYS

-959 LKNRGAVVTTEA
+959 LRNRGPVKKTKA
-971 LGYSVTLPG
+971 LFYSATLPG
-980 FDAERSRYRFTLTT
+980 FDAERSCYRFTLTT
-994 ERFGLAH
+994 ERFGLAQ
-1001 DDDIRKPTLSSHVM
+1001 DGKRSPILSAHVM
-1015 ACGQVNDT
+1015 ASGQVNDT
-1023 AHAMQTSALNHPDY
+1023 AHAIQASALSHPDY

-1042 TKPTSGR
+1042 TKPTSEQ

-1057 LDPINKIKSATFAV
+1057 LDPINKIKSATFSV
-1071 AFWPDKN
+1071 AFWPDKE
-1078 DDTGFAAIEI
+1078 DSAGFAAIEI
-1088 TEKL
+1088 TEEL